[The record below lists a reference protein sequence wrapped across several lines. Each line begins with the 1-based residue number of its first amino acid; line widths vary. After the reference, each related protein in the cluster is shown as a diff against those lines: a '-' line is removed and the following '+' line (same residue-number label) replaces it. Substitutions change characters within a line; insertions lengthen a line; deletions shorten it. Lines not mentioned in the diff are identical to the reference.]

1 MIHPGDTGE
10 ATPAN
15 FDRSLF
21 ENLNFVTFTCVTNK
35 QINFKQ
41 EI

>member
-1 MIHPGDTGE
+1 MIHPGE
-10 ATPAN
+10 ATSSK
-15 FDRSLF
+15 FERSLF

-35 QINFKQ
+35 QINFKK